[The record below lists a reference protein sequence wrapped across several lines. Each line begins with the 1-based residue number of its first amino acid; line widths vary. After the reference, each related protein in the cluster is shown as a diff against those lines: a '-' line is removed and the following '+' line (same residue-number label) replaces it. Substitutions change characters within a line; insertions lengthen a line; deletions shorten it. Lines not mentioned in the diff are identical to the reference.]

1 METKI
6 TRASNGRG
14 IAAQSTV
21 EIIRAPGNMI
31 LDVTSTQ
38 NFPGVNEDN
47 TVSGEIFHFGCWSA
61 DGGGVLVPGTLVEGK
76 AHVSNIGEVTID
88 SLDPGFTDKGNNIG
102 DIFMVK
108 PTTGWANDMVEALQA
123 TLNPDGTLKDNSV
136 TADKVDF
143 TTGVWWEEL
152 GRATN
157 SVASTANLVVS
168 IPVEKRRKYYKII
181 VAFERATTGSVTY
194 PMVQINNDG
203 SSNYQTRAI
212 ISSIASGTGLE
223 NQRATITNVGEVE
236 LTASVGAGGRIE
248 VEISRALHNGWY
260 PFFCHC
266 ASDTYVKTGGG
277 RWQSSAPITSFRF
290 APNGANMT
298 AGTEIVVLGH
308 N

>member
-38 NFPGVNEDN
+38 NFPGVNGDN

-123 TLNPDGTLKDNSV
+123 TLNPDGTLKNRSI

-143 TTGVWWEEL
+143 ATFPKIQYGGGNLSGNTTTRTFTPGYSGLLVVKSHARRNQAGAADNVMDISISGATSVIAYPGIGYGTVDAFASAQAL
-152 GRATN
+152 ATVKARTPVTITMTATN
-157 SVASTANLVVS
+157 PANSGYTFFV
-168 IPVEKRRKYYKII
+168 IPG
-181 VAFERATTGSVTY
+181 TT
-194 PMVQINNDG
+194 
-203 SSNYQTRAI
+203 
-212 ISSIASGTGLE
+212 
-223 NQRATITNVGEVE
+223 E
-236 LTASVGAGGRIE
+236 L
-248 VEISRALHNGWY
+248 L
-260 PFFCHC
+260 
-266 ASDTYVKTGGG
+266 
-277 RWQSSAPITSFRF
+277 
-290 APNGANMT
+290 
-298 AGTEIVVLGH
+298 
-308 N
+308 

>member
-136 TADKVDF
+136 TTAAVADNAITGAKIAPNTITADKVDY
-143 TTGVWWEEL
+143 TTYSPISGSIDGL
-152 GRATN
+152 GTQ
-157 SVASTANLVVS
+157 SVS
-168 IPVEKRRKYYKII
+168 IPDGVSGTLLVYVYARMTATSGDNI
-181 VAFERATTGSVTY
+181 VVLN
-194 PMVQINNDG
+194 V
-203 SSNYQTRAI
+203 
-212 ISSIASGTGLE
+212 SGTGVSTVLQARMVLTGQYQSASAIGIHTISSTHATSI
-223 NQRATITNVGEVE
+223 NIYPSQNTTSDQQRQAYLFIPDNIR
-236 LTASVGAGGRIE
+236 L
-248 VEISRALHNGWY
+248 N
-260 PFFCHC
+260 P
-266 ASDTYVKTGGG
+266 
-277 RWQSSAPITSFRF
+277 
-290 APNGANMT
+290 
-298 AGTEIVVLGH
+298 
-308 N
+308 